1 MALRQRIV
9 AQFKQPHGAL
19 GHLAGILMANR
30 PSNRARNLRTVDL
43 LDCQAT
49 DRVLEIGCGPGIAL
63 KACVE
68 RVRHGH
74 VTGLDHSST
83 MIDHARYRLQ
93 TAIAKNRLTLVHGGL
108 EVLPAIGQTFD
119 RVYSVNVAQFFS
131 DLEAAYRAII
141 AVMNDDGRVAT
152 TYMPRHRNPTPE
164 DAKRFAQKVAAAME
178 RAGYADIRF
187 VDLPLTPA
195 PAVSVLGTRPRNIC
209 TT

>member
-19 GHLAGILMANR
+19 VHLAGIIMANR
-30 PSNRARNLRTVDL
+30 PSNLVRNLWTVDL
-43 LDCQAT
+43 LDCQST

-83 MIDHARYRLQ
+83 MIDLARNRLQ
-93 TAIAKNRLTLVHGGL
+93 AAIAEDRLTLVHGGL
-108 EVLPAIGQTFD
+108 EALPAIGQTFD

-141 AVMNDDGRVAT
+141 AVMNDDGRRPTSSPYDVAFSATSKPT
-152 TYMPRHRNPTPE
+152 TPMSSGSLRS
-164 DAKRFAQKVAAAME
+164 AK
-178 RAGYADIRF
+178 
-187 VDLPLTPA
+187 
-195 PAVSVLGTRPRNIC
+195 
-209 TT
+209 